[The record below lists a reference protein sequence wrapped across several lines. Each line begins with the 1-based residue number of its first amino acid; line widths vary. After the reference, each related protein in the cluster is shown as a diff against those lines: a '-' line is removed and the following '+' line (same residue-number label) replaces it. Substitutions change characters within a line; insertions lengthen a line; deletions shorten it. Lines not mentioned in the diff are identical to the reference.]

1 MSLYDDDDDLL
12 GSSSSSTGKVSIAAG
27 WSQGV
32 KLLQSQMQL
41 KKATNAATATPK
53 APPAREMIIPKMKQ
67 TPPVLAPVRKFAKKE
82 TVVVDNTTEESKYS
96 FTPAKVVFLL
106 MLCYVVF
113 LIFYFVAV
121 FTGS

>member
-12 GSSSSSTGKVSIAAG
+12 GSSSSSAGKVSIAAG

-53 APPAREMIIPKMKQ
+53 ATPPVREMIIPKMKQ
-67 TPPVLAPVRKFAKKE
+67 TPPVLAPVRKFTKKE
-82 TVVVDNTTEESKYS
+82 TVVVDNTSEESKYS
-96 FTPAKVVFLL
+96 FTPAKVPFL
-106 MLCYVVF
+106 
-113 LIFYFVAV
+113 
-121 FTGS
+121 